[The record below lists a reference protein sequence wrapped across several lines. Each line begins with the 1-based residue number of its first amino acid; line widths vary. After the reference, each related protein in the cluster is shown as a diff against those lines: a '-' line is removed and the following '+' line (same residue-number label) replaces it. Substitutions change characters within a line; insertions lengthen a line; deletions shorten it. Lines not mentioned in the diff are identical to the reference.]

1 MIEGGTM
8 AKDSNG
14 PTKAA
19 KPPVEKGGYRSGSRT
34 VSELPPPPRSVSV
47 RGSDK
52 GKGRV
57 S

>member
-14 PTKAA
+14 PAKAA
-19 KPPVEKGGYRSGSRT
+19 KAPVEKGGYRSGSRT